1 MAGST
6 KSHPVRSQTHAPAAP
21 SVSAAAAA
29 ASVEDDDTISSA
41 PLTRGVEALTLGLVH
56 LGLSPREAQLYHT
69 LLRFGPVTARHA
81 IQTSHL
87 DRATGY
93 RVLSRLRVRGLVA
106 ATGNRPQ
113 QFVALEIGRLFER
126 VAAFLRDDLELQRT
140 IREIYQTELFHSRS
154 NGAEPPRAAVAT
166 PSVDSPLSLARPRAG
181 AYRVLPR
188 GSEIGKFLVEALGG
202 AKEEFTALMRPQLVP
217 EPLRAEIQQGIIRA
231 IRRGVRVR
239 IAVDY
244 HPPEVEFLTGILR
257 EWDGTPSLL
266 EVRFFAP
273 QFARLFLFDRR
284 MAMRATGLPGS
295 PGGAP
300 DIAIASEEGEFVR
313 YQSSRFQTVWR
324 DALPMEHAGAA
335 AGGTRF
341 VPSTS
346 ARELRHWV
354 EHAHRSDYSRS
365 MNPATPWEGAPPRHP
380 VLR

>member
-1 MAGST
+1 MPVAG
-6 KSHPVRSQTHAPAAP
+6 
-21 SVSAAAAA
+21 
-29 ASVEDDDTISSA
+29 
-41 PLTRGVEALTLGLVH
+41 LEALTLGLVH

-69 LLRFGPVTARHA
+69 LLRFGPVTARPA

-140 IREIYQTELFHSRS
+140 VREIYQTELFQSR
-154 NGAEPPRAAVAT
+154 GAGHESAPR
-166 PSVDSPLSLARPRAG
+166 PSPMPGESPLSAPRARAG

-188 GSEIGKFLVEALGG
+188 GIEVAKFIVEGLAG
-202 AKEEFTALMRPQLVP
+202 AKEEFSSLMRPQLIP
-217 EPLRAEIQQGIIRA
+217 EPYRAEIQQGVVRA
-231 IRRGVRVR
+231 IQRGVRIR
-239 IAVDY
+239 IGVDY
-244 HPPEVEFLTGILR
+244 HPPEVEFLTGILKAW
-257 EWDGTPSLL
+257 EGTPSQL

-273 QFARLFLFDRR
+273 QFARLCLFDRK
-284 MAMRATGLPGS
+284 MAMRCIGLPGS
-295 PGGAP
+295 PTAGPEFGV
-300 DIAIASEEGEFVR
+300 ASEDGEFVR

-324 DALPMEHAGAA
+324 DGLPMEHAGPS
-335 AGGTRF
+335 AGGIRF
-341 VPSTS
+341 VPTSS

-354 EHAHRSDYSRS
+354 EHSHRSDYSRMMS
-365 MNPATPWEGAPPRHP
+365 QTPPWEYAPPRHP

>member
-6 KSHPVRSQTHAPAAP
+6 KSHAVRATPQPT
-21 SVSAAAAA
+21 AAA
-29 ASVEDDDTISSA
+29 EDDDSISSA
-41 PLTRGVEALTLGLVH
+41 PPARGLEALTLGLVH

-154 NGAEPPRAAVAT
+154 NGTEPVRPVVAPT
-166 PSVDSPLSLARPRAG
+166 TETPLSLARPRAG

-188 GSEIGKFLVEALGG
+188 GSEIGKFLIEALGG
-202 AKEEFTALMRPQLVP
+202 AKEEFAALLRPQIVP
-217 EPLRAEIQQGIIRA
+217 EPLRADIQQGIIRA
-231 IRRGVRVR
+231 IQRGVRVR

-244 HPPEVEFLTGILR
+244 HPQEVEFLAGILR
-257 EWDGTPSLL
+257 AWDGTPSLL

-273 QFARLFLFDRR
+273 QFARLCLFDRR

-300 DIAIASEEGEFVR
+300 DIAIA
-313 YQSSRFQTVWR
+313 
-324 DALPMEHAGAA
+324 
-335 AGGTRF
+335 
-341 VPSTS
+341 
-346 ARELRHWV
+346 
-354 EHAHRSDYSRS
+354 
-365 MNPATPWEGAPPRHP
+365 
-380 VLR
+380 

>member
-6 KSHPVRSQTHAPAAP
+6 KSHSVRAHAHPPAPAQ
-21 SVSAAAAA
+21 VAAAAA
-29 ASVEDDDTISSA
+29 ADDDDTIATA

-154 NGAEPPRAAVAT
+154 NGAEPVRTAVAT
-166 PSVDSPLSLARPRAG
+166 PSVESPLSLARPRAG

-188 GSEIGKFLVEALGG
+188 GTEIGKFLVEALGG

-217 EPLRAEIQQGIIRA
+217 EPLRAEIQQGIVRA

-244 HPPEVEFLTGILR
+244 HPPEVEFLAGILR

-266 EVRFFAP
+266 EIRFFAP
-273 QFARLFLFDRR
+273 QFARLFIFDRR

>member
-1 MAGST
+1 MAGGSR
-6 KSHPVRSQTHAPAAP
+6 SHAVRHAPAP
-21 SVSAAAAA
+21 PPPEETTLEAADEVTPATPVAG
-29 ASVEDDDTISSA
+29 I
-41 PLTRGVEALTLGLVH
+41 EALTLGFVH

-140 IREIYQTELFHSRS
+140 VREIYQTELFQSR
-154 NGAEPPRAAVAT
+154 GAGHEP
-166 PSVDSPLSLARPRAG
+166 ARPVMSAPLVPEGSPPPPLRQRTG
-181 AYRVLPR
+181 SYRVLPR
-188 GSEIGKFLVEALGG
+188 GIEIAKFLLEGLQT
-202 AKEEFTALMRPQLVP
+202 AKEEYAGLLRPQMFP
-217 EPLRAEIQQGIIRA
+217 EPYRAEIQQGIVRA
-231 IRRGVRVR
+231 AQRGVRIR

-244 HPPEVEFLTGILR
+244 HPAEVEFLTGILKAW
-257 EWDGTPSLL
+257 EGTPAQL

-273 QFARLFLFDRR
+273 QFARLSIFDRKL
-284 MAMRATGLPGS
+284 AMRCIGLPGGS
-295 PGGAP
+295 GAGP
-300 DIAIASEEGEFVR
+300 EFGVASEDGEFVR
-313 YQSSRFQTVWR
+313 YQTSRFQTVWR
-324 DALPMEHAGAA
+324 DGLPMEHAGPS
-335 AGGTRF
+335 AGGIRF
-341 VPSTS
+341 VPTAS

-354 EHAHRSDYSRS
+354 EHSHRSDYSRMMS
-365 MNPATPWEGAPPRHP
+365 SSQPWEYAPPRHP